1 MKSHG
6 SWRFSAPPRALTRA
20 ATGLNNPPIQISMK
34 AFHIPAALL
43 SLFAVSCVDLD
54 GTMANMRGESRYL
67 AGFDG
72 KREHD
77 WKSSPIPD
85 DVSYWDGDHLS
96 GPASIRIN
104 LTQQKAFF
112 YKGGELAG
120 VSRIS
125 TGTEG
130 RRTPTGS
137 FKVLRKI
144 KNHRSSSYGVFKEKG
159 TGRIV
164 DDDAE
169 AHNEPVPP
177 GCYYEGAPMFNYLNF
192 APALGM
198 HTGYLP
204 GYAASHGCVRMP
216 DKMARKF
223 FENAQVGTPVIVE
236 R

>member
-1 MKSHG
+1 M
-6 SWRFSAPPRALTRA
+6 RACVALSTVLPFLVTSCA
-20 ATGLNNPPIQISMK
+20 DLNS
-34 AFHIPAALL
+34 
-43 SLFAVSCVDLD
+43 
-54 GTMANMRGESRYL
+54 TMSSMRGESRYM
-67 AGFDG
+67 AGYTQ

-85 DVSYWDGDHLS
+85 DVSYWDGDHLT

-112 YKGGELAG
+112 YKGGVLAG

-125 TGTEG
+125 TGKEG
-130 RRTPTGS
+130 RSTPSGNY
-137 FKVLRKI
+137 KVMLKDL
-144 KNHRSSSYGVFKEKG
+144 NHRSSSYGMFKEKG
-159 TGRIV
+159 TDRIV

-177 GCYYEGAPMFNYLNF
+177 GCYYEGAPMFNFLQF
-192 APALGM
+192 APAVGM

-216 DKMARKF
+216 DSMAKKF
-223 FENAQVGTPVIVE
+223 FENAQVGTPVTVE

>member
-1 MKSHG
+1 
-6 SWRFSAPPRALTRA
+6 
-20 ATGLNNPPIQISMK
+20 MK
-34 AFHIPAALL
+34 ASLFLIAPL
-43 SLFAVSCVDLD
+43 SLVFASCMNLD
-54 GTMANMRGESRYL
+54 GTMASARGESRYL
-67 AGFDG
+67 AGYNN

-85 DVSYWDGDHLS
+85 DVSYWDGDQMT
-96 GPASIRIN
+96 GAPMIKIN

-112 YKGGELAG
+112 YKGGQLAG

-125 TGTEG
+125 TGKEG
-130 RRTPTGS
+130 RSTPSGPY
-137 FKVLRKI
+137 KVQLKDI
-144 KNHRSSSYGVFKEKG
+144 DHRSSSYGVFKEKG
-159 TGRIV
+159 TDRVV

-177 GCYYEGAPMFNYLNF
+177 GCYYEGAPMFNFLQF
-192 APALGM
+192 APAVGM

-216 DKMARKF
+216 DRMAKKF

>member
-1 MKSHG
+1 
-6 SWRFSAPPRALTRA
+6 
-20 ATGLNNPPIQISMK
+20 MK

-43 SLFAVSCVDLD
+43 SLFVLSCTGLD
-54 GTMANMRGESRYL
+54 DTMAGMRGESRYL
-67 AGFDG
+67 AGYHN

-112 YKGGELAG
+112 YKGGTLAG

-125 TGTEG
+125 TGKEG
-130 RRTPTGS
+130 NGTPSGS
-137 FKVLRKI
+137 YKVIRKI

-159 TGRIV
+159 TDRIV
-164 DDDAE
+164 DDNAE

-192 APALGM
+192 APAVGM

-216 DKMARKF
+216 DHMAQKF

>member
-1 MKSHG
+1 
-6 SWRFSAPPRALTRA
+6 
-20 ATGLNNPPIQISMK
+20 MK
-34 AFHIPAALL
+34 ACLVSTALL
-43 SLFAVSCVDLD
+43 SLFAISCTDLD

-67 AGFDG
+67 AGFNG

-85 DVSYWDGDHLS
+85 DVSYWDGDS
-96 GPASIRIN
+96 MTGPPMIKIN

-112 YKGGELAG
+112 YKGGQLAG
-120 VSRIS
+120 VSKIS
-125 TGTEG
+125 TGKEG
-130 RRTPTGS
+130 RGTPSGS
-137 FKVLRKI
+137 YKVIRKI
-144 KNHRSSSYGVFKEKG
+144 KDHRSSSYGMFKEKG

-192 APALGM
+192 APAVGM

-216 DKMARKF
+216 DKMAQKF
-223 FENAQVGTPVIVE
+223 FQNAEVGTPVIVE

>member
-1 MKSHG
+1 
-6 SWRFSAPPRALTRA
+6 
-20 ATGLNNPPIQISMK
+20 MK
-34 AFHIPAALL
+34 AFHISAALL
-43 SLFAVSCVDLD
+43 SLIAISCNGLD

-130 RRTPTGS
+130 RGTPSGNY
-137 FKVLRKI
+137 KVNKKI
-144 KNHRSSSYGVFKEKG
+144 IDHRSSSYGVFKEKG
-159 TGRIV
+159 TDRIV

-192 APALGM
+192 APAIGM

-216 DKMARKF
+216 DKMAKKF
-223 FENAQVGTPVIVE
+223 YENAQIGTPVIVE

>member
-1 MKSHG
+1 M
-6 SWRFSAPPRALTRA
+6 RACVAIT
-20 ATGLNNPPIQISMK
+20 
-34 AFHIPAALL
+34 ALVPL
-43 SLFAVSCVDLD
+43 VVTSCVDLSNS
-54 GTMANMRGESRYL
+54 MSSVRGESRYL
-67 AGFDG
+67 AGYNQ

-85 DVSYWDGDHLS
+85 DVSYWDGDHLT

-112 YKGGELAG
+112 YKGGVLAG

-125 TGTEG
+125 TGKEG
-130 RRTPTGS
+130 RSTPSGPY
-137 FKVLRKI
+137 KVQLKD
-144 KNHRSSSYGVFKEKG
+144 KYHRSSSYGVFKEKG
-159 TGRIV
+159 TDRVV

-177 GCYYEGAPMFNYLNF
+177 GCYYEGAPMFNFLQF
-192 APALGM
+192 APAVGM

-216 DKMARKF
+216 DKMAQKF
-223 FENAQVGTPVIVE
+223 FDNAVVGTPVTVE

>member
-1 MKSHG
+1 M
-6 SWRFSAPPRALTRA
+6 RACVAISALVPLVVT
-20 ATGLNNPPIQISMK
+20 
-34 AFHIPAALL
+34 
-43 SLFAVSCVDLD
+43 SCVDLD
-54 GTMANMRGESRYL
+54 STMSSMRGESRYM
-67 AGFDG
+67 AGYSQ

-85 DVSYWDGDHLS
+85 DVSYWDGDHLT

-112 YKGGELAG
+112 YKGGVLAG

-125 TGTEG
+125 TGKEG
-130 RRTPTGS
+130 RSTPSGTY
-137 FKVLRKI
+137 KVMLKDL
-144 KNHRSSSYGVFKEKG
+144 NHRSSSYGMFKEKG
-159 TGRIV
+159 TDRIV

-177 GCYYEGAPMFNYLNF
+177 GCYYEGTPMFNFLQF
-192 APALGM
+192 APAVGM

-216 DKMARKF
+216 DGMAQKF
-223 FENAQVGTPVIVE
+223 FDNAVVGTPVTVE

>member
-1 MKSHG
+1 M
-6 SWRFSAPPRALTRA
+6 RACVAISALVPLVVT
-20 ATGLNNPPIQISMK
+20 
-34 AFHIPAALL
+34 
-43 SLFAVSCVDLD
+43 SCVDLD
-54 GTMANMRGESRYL
+54 STMSSMRGESRYM
-67 AGFDG
+67 AGYTQ

-85 DVSYWDGDHLS
+85 DVSYWDGDHLT

-112 YKGGELAG
+112 YKGGVLAG

-125 TGTEG
+125 TGKEG
-130 RRTPTGS
+130 RSTPSGNY
-137 FKVLRKI
+137 KVMLKDL
-144 KNHRSSSYGVFKEKG
+144 NHRSSSYGMFKEKG
-159 TGRIV
+159 TDRIV

-177 GCYYEGAPMFNYLNF
+177 GCYYEGAPMFNFLQF
-192 APALGM
+192 APAVGM

-216 DKMARKF
+216 DKMAKKF
-223 FENAQVGTPVIVE
+223 FENAVVGTPVTVE

>member
-1 MKSHG
+1 
-6 SWRFSAPPRALTRA
+6 
-20 ATGLNNPPIQISMK
+20 MK
-34 AFHIPAALL
+34 AFRLPAALL
-43 SLFAVSCVDLD
+43 PLVAVSCTGLD

-67 AGFDG
+67 SGFSG

-96 GPASIRIN
+96 GSPMIRIN
-104 LTQQKAFF
+104 ITQQKAFF
-112 YKGGELAG
+112 YKGGHLAG

-125 TGTEG
+125 TGKEG
-130 RRTPTGS
+130 NGTPSGNY
-137 FKVLRKI
+137 KVIRKI

-159 TGRIV
+159 TDRIV
-164 DDDAE
+164 DDNAE

-192 APALGM
+192 APSIGM

-216 DKMARKF
+216 DGMAKKF
-223 FENAQVGTPVIVE
+223 FDNAPVGTPVIVE

>member
-1 MKSHG
+1 
-6 SWRFSAPPRALTRA
+6 
-20 ATGLNNPPIQISMK
+20 MK
-34 AFHIPAALL
+34 AFHISAALL
-43 SLFAVSCVDLD
+43 SLLAVSCSDLG
-54 GTMANMRGESRYL
+54 GTMASMRGEPRYL
-67 AGFDG
+67 SGFDG
-72 KREHD
+72 KRQHD

-112 YKGGELAG
+112 YKGGQLAG

-130 RRTPTGS
+130 RGTPSGNY
-137 FKVLRKI
+137 KINKKI
-144 KNHRSSSYGVFKEKG
+144 KDHRSSSYGVFKEKG
-159 TGRIV
+159 TDRIV

-177 GCYYEGAPMFNYLNF
+177 GCYYEGAPMLNYMNF
-192 APALGM
+192 APAIGM

-216 DKMARKF
+216 DHMARKF
-223 FENAQVGTPVIVE
+223 FENTQVGTPVIVE

>member
-1 MKSHG
+1 MNA
-6 SWRFSAPPRALTRA
+6 RLFVA
-20 ATGLNNPPIQISMK
+20 
-34 AFHIPAALL
+34 AALGLGLASCENL
-43 SLFAVSCVDLD
+43 SSGMSSL
-54 GTMANMRGESRYL
+54 RGESRYMS
-67 AGFDG
+67 GYTQ

-85 DVSYWDGDHLS
+85 DVSYWDGDHLTGS
-96 GPASIRIN
+96 PSIRIN

-112 YKGGELAG
+112 YKGGQLAG

-125 TGTEG
+125 TGKEG
-130 RRTPTGS
+130 HGTPTGN
-137 FKVLRKI
+137 FKVTM
-144 KNHRSSSYGVFKEKG
+144 KNKWHRSSSYGVFKEKG
-159 TGRIV
+159 TDRIV

-169 AHNEPVPP
+169 RLKEPVPP

-192 APALGM
+192 APAMGM

-216 DKMARKF
+216 DRMAVKF
-223 FENAQVGTPVIVE
+223 FENAPLGTPVTVE

>member
-1 MKSHG
+1 
-6 SWRFSAPPRALTRA
+6 
-20 ATGLNNPPIQISMK
+20 MK
-34 AFHIPAALL
+34 ACVALSNAL
-43 SLFAVSCVDLD
+43 PFLVTSCVDLNSS
-54 GTMANMRGESRYL
+54 MASMRGESRYM
-67 AGFDG
+67 AGYTQ

-85 DVSYWDGDHLS
+85 DVSYWDGDHLT

-112 YKGGELAG
+112 YKGGQLAG

-125 TGTEG
+125 TGKEG
-130 RRTPTGS
+130 RSTPSGTY
-137 FKVLRKI
+137 KVMLKDI
-144 KNHRSSSYGVFKEKG
+144 DHRSSSYGVFKEKG
-159 TGRIV
+159 TDRIV

-177 GCYYEGAPMFNYLNF
+177 GCYYEGAPMFNFLQF
-192 APALGM
+192 APAVGM

-216 DKMARKF
+216 DGMAKKF
-223 FENAQVGTPVIVE
+223 FQNAEVGTPVIVE

>member
-1 MKSHG
+1 
-6 SWRFSAPPRALTRA
+6 
-20 ATGLNNPPIQISMK
+20 MK
-34 AFHIPAALL
+34 AFQLTAALV
-43 SLFAVSCVDLD
+43 SLLAVSCANLD

-96 GPASIRIN
+96 GSASIRIN
-104 LTQQKAFF
+104 LTQQKAYF
-112 YKGGELAG
+112 YKGGHLAG

-125 TGTEG
+125 TGKEG
-130 RRTPTGS
+130 NGTPSGNY
-137 FKVLRKI
+137 KVLRKI
-144 KNHRSSSYGVFKEKG
+144 VDHRSSSYGVFKEIG
-159 TGRIV
+159 TDRVV

-169 AHNEPVPP
+169 RLKEPVPP

-192 APALGM
+192 APAVGM
-198 HTGYLP
+198 HTGFLP

-216 DKMARKF
+216 DKMAKKF
-223 FENAQVGTPVIVE
+223 FENAEVGTPVIVE

>member
-1 MKSHG
+1 
-6 SWRFSAPPRALTRA
+6 
-20 ATGLNNPPIQISMK
+20 MK
-34 AFHIPAALL
+34 ASHVPAALFG
-43 SLFAVSCVDLD
+43 LFLVSCD
-54 GTMANMRGESRYL
+54 GLGDTMAGMRGEPRYL
-67 AGFDG
+67 AGYDR

-85 DVSYWDGDHLS
+85 DVSYWDGDHLD

-112 YKGGELAG
+112 YKGGTLAG

-125 TGTEG
+125 TGKEG
-130 RRTPTGS
+130 NATPPGHY
-137 FKVLRKI
+137 KVTRKI
-144 KNHRSSSYGVFKEKG
+144 KDHRSSSYGVFKEKG
-159 TGRIV
+159 TDRIV

-169 AHNEPVPP
+169 ALKEPVPP

-192 APALGM
+192 APSIGM

-216 DKMARKF
+216 DHMARKF
-223 FENAQVGTPVIVE
+223 FENASVGTPVIVE

>member
-1 MKSHG
+1 
-6 SWRFSAPPRALTRA
+6 
-20 ATGLNNPPIQISMK
+20 MK
-34 AFHIPAALL
+34 AFHLSAALL
-43 SLFAVSCVDLD
+43 SLSALSCADLE

-85 DVSYWDGDHLS
+85 DVSYWDGDHLT

-112 YKGGELAG
+112 YKGGVLAG
-120 VSRIS
+120 VSKIS
-125 TGTEG
+125 TGKEG
-130 RRTPTGS
+130 RDTPSGTY
-137 FKVLRKI
+137 KVNKKI

-159 TGRIV
+159 TDRIV

-192 APALGM
+192 APAIGM

-216 DKMARKF
+216 DRMAQKF
-223 FENAQVGTPVIVE
+223 FENAPIGTPVIVE

>member
-1 MKSHG
+1 M
-6 SWRFSAPPRALTRA
+6 RACVAISALVPLVVT
-20 ATGLNNPPIQISMK
+20 
-34 AFHIPAALL
+34 
-43 SLFAVSCVDLD
+43 SCVDLSNS
-54 GTMANMRGESRYL
+54 MSNMRGESRYM
-67 AGFDG
+67 AGYSQ

-85 DVSYWDGDHLS
+85 DVSYWDGDHLT

-112 YKGGELAG
+112 YKGGQLAG

-125 TGTEG
+125 TGKEG
-130 RRTPTGS
+130 RGTPSGTY
-137 FKVLRKI
+137 KVNQKD
-144 KNHRSSSYGVFKEKG
+144 KYHRSSSYGMFKEKG
-159 TGRIV
+159 TDRIV

-192 APALGM
+192 APAVGM

-216 DKMARKF
+216 DKMAQKF
-223 FENAQVGTPVIVE
+223 FDNAVIGTPVTVE

>member
-1 MKSHG
+1 M
-6 SWRFSAPPRALTRA
+6 RACVAISALVPL
-20 ATGLNNPPIQISMK
+20 
-34 AFHIPAALL
+34 
-43 SLFAVSCVDLD
+43 AVTSCVDLSNS
-54 GTMANMRGESRYL
+54 MASMRGESRYL
-67 AGFDG
+67 AGYTQ

-77 WKSSPIPD
+77 WKSSPLPD
-85 DVSYWDGDHLS
+85 DVSYWDGDHLT

-112 YKGGELAG
+112 YKGGQLAG

-130 RRTPTGS
+130 RRTPSGNY
-137 FKVLRKI
+137 KVMLKDI
-144 KNHRSSSYGVFKEKG
+144 DHRSSSYGVFKEKG
-159 TGRIV
+159 TDRVV

-177 GCYYEGAPMFNYLNF
+177 GCYFEGAPMFNFLQF
-192 APALGM
+192 APAIGM

-216 DKMARKF
+216 DRMAKKF
-223 FENAQVGTPVIVE
+223 YENAQVGTPVIVE

>member
-1 MKSHG
+1 M
-6 SWRFSAPPRALTRA
+6 RACVAISALVPLIVT
-20 ATGLNNPPIQISMK
+20 
-34 AFHIPAALL
+34 
-43 SLFAVSCVDLD
+43 SCVDLD
-54 GTMANMRGESRYL
+54 STMSSMRGESRYM
-67 AGFDG
+67 AGYTQ

-85 DVSYWDGDHLS
+85 DVSYWDGDHLT

-112 YKGGELAG
+112 YKGGVLAG

-125 TGTEG
+125 TGKEG
-130 RRTPTGS
+130 RSTPSGTY
-137 FKVLRKI
+137 KVMLKDL
-144 KNHRSSSYGVFKEKG
+144 NHRSSSYGMFKEKG
-159 TGRIV
+159 TDRIV

-177 GCYYEGAPMFNYLNF
+177 GCYYEGAPMFNFLQF
-192 APALGM
+192 APAVGM

-216 DKMARKF
+216 DKMAKKF
-223 FENAQVGTPVIVE
+223 FENAVVGTPVTVE

>member
-1 MKSHG
+1 
-6 SWRFSAPPRALTRA
+6 
-20 ATGLNNPPIQISMK
+20 MK
-34 AFHIPAALL
+34 ACSFFATALPF
-43 SLFAVSCVDLD
+43 FAVSCTDLD
-54 GTMANMRGESRYL
+54 STMANMRGESRYM
-67 AGFDG
+67 AGYTQ

-112 YKGGELAG
+112 YKGGQLAG

-125 TGTEG
+125 TGKEG
-130 RRTPTGS
+130 HGTPSGS
-137 FKVLRKI
+137 YKVIKKI
-144 KNHRSSSYGVFKEKG
+144 KGHRSSSYGVFKEKG
-159 TGRIV
+159 TDRIV

-169 AHNEPVPP
+169 ALKEPVPP

-192 APALGM
+192 APAVGM

-216 DKMARKF
+216 DHMAQRF